1 MAQPC
6 RSHFYPLQS
15 ISVFLFTQFSS
26 QTTKLRLNEVG
37 HFTDPFNY
45 TSLFGTKF
53 GSGRLGWGAAL
64 IDMAISIWKISANH
78 NIFG

>member
-1 MAQPC
+1 MQI
-6 RSHFYPLQS
+6 PLLSFTIDQC
-15 ISVFLFTQFSS
+15 FLFTQFSS

-64 IDMAISIWKISANH
+64 IDMAISIWKILANH